1 MLSPRDLQSFAKI
14 AGATTRVLSPAFGGN
29 VEAAFAKRVE
39 GPQTMTPATKQEA
52 RKKVEQ
58 IVVGVGYHDDLCSQ
72 PFALGLSEHAQ
83 GASARRAAQL
93 VLVRLE

>member
-1 MLSPRDLQSFAKI
+1 
-14 AGATTRVLSPAFGGN
+14 VLSPALGGN

-39 GPQTMTPATKQEA
+39 GPHTMTPATKQEA